1 MSFSVPDLLS
11 GLVLLGE
18 PDCGHLVLVRHGE
31 ARSPDDPGAAA
42 RSDPPLTERGEQQA
56 RTVARR
62 IAQRTVHAVYAS
74 PLKRARR
81 TGEHIGRHLE
91 LPVRE
96 KPGLREV
103 DFDREAALEALEAGE
118 LDASGVPDPT
128 DRLTSFRWN
137 DLPYAEDRDAFR
149 ARVKRTLDGLVEE
162 HPGETVVAATHTGV
176 INAFLSECLDLESDF
191 WVLPAH
197 TGISTVRTHG
207 DRRVIVSV
215 NDYAHLRSVPRTG

>member
-1 MSFSVPDLLS
+1 MNFSVPELLS

-18 PDCGHLVLVRHGE
+18 SDCGHLVLVRHGE
-31 ARSPDDPGAAA
+31 ARSPDDLEAAV
-42 RSDPPLTERGEQQA
+42 RPDPPLTERGEQQA
-56 RTVARR
+56 QTVARR
-62 IAQRTVHAVYAS
+62 IGERTVHAVYAS

-81 TGEHIGRHLE
+81 TGEHIGRELD

-96 KPGLREV
+96 VPGLREIT
-103 DFDREAALEALEAGE
+103 FDREAALEALEADE
-118 LDASGVPDPT
+118 LDPSGMPDPT

-137 DLPYAEDRDAFR
+137 DLPYAEDGEAFR
-149 ARVKRTLDGLVEE
+149 ARVKRTLDELVEK

-176 INAFLSECLDLESDF
+176 INACLSECLNLASDF

-215 NDYAHLRSVPRTG
+215 NDYAHLR